1 MSCWDSKFFLFLKC
15 LFSVSNLNLR
25 RIILNTPLPRNSL
38 IGLSPFAHFSSPHSI
53 IQYLSHNIQYLL
65 YYTVVIWIIIACFA
79 NSLVLETRMRV
90 DSLEASWC
98 RGKKRSHTKFML
110 NTLVMEAD
118 FIIGS

>member
-1 MSCWDSKFFLFLKC
+1 MPFFCIQPEPKKNHTKYTSSTEFPNWI
-15 LFSVSNLNLR
+15 VSF
-25 RIILNTPLPRNSL
+25 
-38 IGLSPFAHFSSPHSI
+38 FAHFSSLHSI